1 MVQED
6 GTASGS
12 SAASR
17 TEAEGENSRQVA
29 AHLTPLPTPPV
40 ASSTATEGGVV
51 TKHEKRIYLPAL
63 PFPPLLV
70 DQHSQPVVAA
80 PLSKDNIMLLPIND
94 AVTLSVQRK
103 NAHLVTYTI
112 GYLYNYRISILP
124 KCSLHCIVLA
134 SALPLS

>member
-1 MVQED
+1 MVHED
-6 GTASGS
+6 GAVSGN
-12 SAASR
+12 SAAVC
-17 TEAEGENSRQVA
+17 TQAEGENSRQVA

-80 PLSKDNIMLLPIND
+80 PLSKDNIMLLQVHRPHVEAIKFPSC
-94 AVTLSVQRK
+94 A
-103 NAHLVTYTI
+103 
-112 GYLYNYRISILP
+112 IL
-124 KCSLHCIVLA
+124 
-134 SALPLS
+134 

>member
-12 SAASR
+12 SAAPR

-29 AHLTPLPTPPV
+29 AHWTPLPTPPV

-70 DQHSQPVVAA
+70 GQQSQPVVAA
-80 PLSKDNIMLLPIND
+80 PLPKEIIMLLQVHRPHVEAI
-94 AVTLSVQRK
+94 K
-103 NAHLVTYTI
+103 
-112 GYLYNYRISILP
+112 LP
-124 KCSLHCIVLA
+124 SCAI
-134 SALPLS
+134 P